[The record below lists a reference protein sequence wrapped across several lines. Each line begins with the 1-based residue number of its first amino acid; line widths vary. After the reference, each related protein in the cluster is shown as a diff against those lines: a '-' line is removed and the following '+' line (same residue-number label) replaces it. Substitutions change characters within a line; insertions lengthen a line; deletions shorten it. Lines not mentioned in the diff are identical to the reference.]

1 MTNCWQIVFL
11 IHSSETSRDISK
23 WRFVL
28 MQFFLPRRYFPF
40 TLCIDRDVARM
51 IDSQSVLSIWTD
63 WKSFRK
69 MKNVVKKYHK
79 GTRKNSNQFPTHLTI
94 PDFYLNLTKLISIQ
108 EDSDHLIQDSI
119 ILVNHYYVIPGRY
132 HSQNHFVTQLGWK
145 DRKWPPSDQ
154 PMICC
159 QLHLRWLI
167 I

>member
-1 MTNCWQIVFL
+1 MIKAVTNISNLSSTSVTNNDIENFTSEIAFLTFL
-11 IHSSETSRDISK
+11 IHSPETSRDISK

-40 TLCIDRDVARM
+40 TLCIDRDVAGM

-94 PDFYLNLTKLISIQ
+94 PDFYLNLTKKINSGGFWSF
-108 EDSDHLIQDSI
+108 DSRPI
-119 ILVNHYYVIPGRY
+119 IFSESLLRY
-132 HSQNHFVTQLGWK
+132 
-145 DRKWPPSDQ
+145 
-154 PMICC
+154 I
-159 QLHLRWLI
+159 
-167 I
+167 